1 MEYKIDIKPKYS
13 LEIFP
18 PKNTEDTNNLIR
30 KLNYMKFPPEFV
42 SVTYGAGGSNHNA
55 TVDLIKRLHDETTID
70 IAAHLTLVNSS
81 ILDVKDLI
89 KLYSSIG
96 IKKIV
101 ALRGDPPGNLEKP
114 YEPYIDGFQ
123 KTSDLIKEIKNLN
136 TFKVYIAGYPEI
148 HPESL
153 NKEYDINTLK
163 SKVDAGGDI
172 IITQFFFNNQFFYSF
187 LETLK
192 NKNINIPVMPGI
204 VPIVNYSAIEKFAN
218 KCGTKIPNLIS
229 KKFLNANES
238 SIKNNDLCINIAVNQ
253 IVALLENGIKEFHLY
268 SLNHIQLIEKIW
280 ITAINNY

>member
-1 MEYKIDIKPKYS
+1 MA
-13 LEIFP
+13 
-18 PKNTEDTNNLIR
+18 DTNNLIR

-55 TVDLIKRLHDETTID
+55 TVDLIKRLHDETKID

-89 KLYSSIG
+89 KLYASIG

-101 ALRGDPPGNLEKP
+101 ALRGDPPGGLDKP
-114 YEPYIDGFQ
+114 YEAYIDGFQ
-123 KTSDLIKEIKNLN
+123 RTADLIKEIKNLN

-268 SLNHIQLIEKIW
+268 SLNRIELIEKIW